1 MAKACGLRLGPRGY
15 EFVLLEG
22 SAKRHKVVASEAGE
36 ISLAADPSGTVEV
49 LKDLAKRHDIPKD
62 ALRVVI
68 ESGQAAFRKVNLPI
82 NDDDKIEKV
91 IKFEVESE
99 LPQFNIEDVVVDW
112 TRLSSTKDSCSLLT
126 TIVTKEDLQGV
137 LDVCEKA
144 GVEPIE
150 VNADTSAIVN
160 AAAACGAL
168 DSEGACLAVFVGEE
182 SSSIAVLDGG
192 ELRELRSIKQGAMT
206 HIPGPV
212 AQQEEAEPED
222 ESEDDAEE
230 ALESVFDEE
239 EFAQEEVTEGEVTG
253 EELFEA
259 APSSNEQEEQRL
271 QVLARMQRELARSIS
286 AARTLR
292 PLERVLVAGYDM
304 PGLIGSEILDVPVEA
319 LTGLP
324 DTGSS
329 ASRCAAAYGAA
340 VAQLGGGMVSSSLR
354 REELRFT
361 GTLERVELPLAV
373 AGLLL
378 VTLLG
383 VWNIRMGKELDRIN
397 DAVRYWRDASVTF
410 MIPGIGKRGNLDP
423 PPATIK
429 QYTDSTTGEIE
440 KNLYRDDELRG
451 RYEQMTYLRTKL
463 KQEIAKLNKD
473 LGHIREMPQ
482 PQSAL
487 KGVTYVLDVLDD
499 TRAEGAR
506 PSLRYVKASYNRG
519 SNTRSDTV
527 MVTLDVTFFAEDSGS
542 GTTHFESFRRKIEAQ
557 PWHIKFDPV
566 TTEPLE
572 NGGGISIER
581 IKITMDVSMTEDPTS

>member
-1 MAKACGLRLGPRGY
+1 
-15 EFVLLEG
+15 
-22 SAKRHKVVASEAGE
+22 
-36 ISLAADPSGTVEV
+36 
-49 LKDLAKRHDIPKD
+49 
-62 ALRVVI
+62 
-68 ESGQAAFRKVNLPI
+68 
-82 NDDDKIEKV
+82 
-91 IKFEVESE
+91 
-99 LPQFNIEDVVVDW
+99 
-112 TRLSSTKDSCSLLT
+112 
-126 TIVTKEDLQGV
+126 
-137 LDVCEKA
+137 
-144 GVEPIE
+144 
-150 VNADTSAIVN
+150 
-160 AAAACGAL
+160 
-168 DSEGACLAVFVGEE
+168 
-182 SSSIAVLDGG
+182 
-192 ELRELRSIKQGAMT
+192 
-206 HIPGPV
+206 
-212 AQQEEAEPED
+212 
-222 ESEDDAEE
+222 
-230 ALESVFDEE
+230 
-239 EFAQEEVTEGEVTG
+239 
-253 EELFEA
+253 
-259 APSSNEQEEQRL
+259 
-271 QVLARMQRELARSIS
+271 MQRELARSIS

-292 PLERVLVAGYDM
+292 PLERILVAGYDM

-451 RYEQMTYLRTKL
+451 RYEQMAYLRTKL

-527 MVTLDVTFFAEDSGS
+527 MVTLDVTFFAEDSGT